1 MERGEGQK
9 KVSENQKLLS
19 PQQKEEIKMAFDFFD
34 LTGAGT
40 IDAKNLK
47 VVLRALGFDPSNDE
61 IAELIRSLGRDI
73 GTGPVKLEEYT
84 IDFQEFL
91 EIMIEKMEEGDFT
104 DDIEKTFDLF
114 LDHELKQKNKAD
126 GKGAGEEYI
135 TKKSLM
141 AIVQELGEDLTE
153 EEVEEL
159 IIGACAR
166 EKLIEL
172 GRVKNEDTSKTDKNF
187 DDPKN
192 MVSKAKFLSILSF
205 DRNETKFKVSKPK
218 IVKKK

>member
-61 IAELIRSLGRDI
+61 IAVLIRSLGRDI

-104 DDIEKTFDLF
+104 DDIDKTFDLF
-114 LDHELKQKNKAD
+114 KDKTIDPTEDQ
-126 GKGAGEEYI
+126 YI

-141 AIVQELGEDLTE
+141 AVVQELGEDLTE

-159 IIGACAR
+159 IIGAVHKT
-166 EKLIEL
+166 KLMEL

-192 MVSKAKFLSILSF
+192 MVSKQNFLNVLSF
-205 DRNETKFKVSKPK
+205 DKNESKMRIPKPK
-218 IVKKK
+218 ILKKKK